1 MTLEEQ
7 IKKTDEELI
16 RELQNGSK
24 DAFDELVERFSAP
37 LLNFIA
43 RMIGDYTIA
52 EDLLQETF
60 IRLWVKKDSYREIAK
75 FSTWLYTVAGNLA
88 KSELRRRRFRRML
101 PLSSGSSGFGEDDD
115 RCFDL
120 PDPNSDPEKD
130 HERRNIQRRLDEEIS
145 KLPVVFKEIIILRD
159 IQELSYEEISTILKI
174 PLGTVKSRVNRARGR
189 LQESLKDLR

>member
-1 MTLEEQ
+1 VIGEEQ
-7 IKKTDEELI
+7 VRKTDEELI
-16 RELQNGSK
+16 REFQAGDK
-24 DAFDELVERFSAP
+24 DAFDELVDRFTRP

-43 RMIGDYTIA
+43 RMVSDYTLA

-101 PLSSGSSGFGEDDD
+101 PLSSGSSKFGDDEE
-115 RCFDL
+115 RTFDL
-120 PDPNSDPEKD
+120 PDPAADSERDY
-130 HERRNIQRRLDEEIS
+130 ERRNILRRVEEEIS

-159 IQELSYEEISTILKI
+159 IQELSYDEISTILRI
-174 PLGTVKSRVNRARGR
+174 PLGTVKSRVNRARQR
-189 LQESLKDLR
+189 LQENLKDLR